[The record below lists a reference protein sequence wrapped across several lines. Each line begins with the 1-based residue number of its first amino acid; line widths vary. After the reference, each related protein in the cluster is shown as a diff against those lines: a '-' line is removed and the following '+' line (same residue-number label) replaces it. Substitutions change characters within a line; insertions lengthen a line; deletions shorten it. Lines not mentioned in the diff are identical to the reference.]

1 VDKPKDQPVEAIITE
16 TEWTCVVCT
25 LTNPLTVKSCDACD
39 TLNPFKT
46 KQVEAEVEAAV
57 IRREKLLTASRYV
70 ALALLGGLLL
80 YFTLSVLVCCA
91 TFAATFAQSL
101 LENLRNIEVT
111 MPQLPQMPQLSVEDD
126 PDVAKYEFKADYYG
140 VNLVLYVGFT
150 IFFIFAVSI
159 FK

>member
-1 VDKPKDQPVEAIITE
+1 
-16 TEWTCVVCT
+16 
-25 LTNPLTVKSCDACD
+25 
-39 TLNPFKT
+39 
-46 KQVEAEVEAAV
+46 
-57 IRREKLLTASRYV
+57 
-70 ALALLGGLLL
+70 
-80 YFTLSVLVCCA
+80 
-91 TFAATFAQSL
+91 
-101 LENLRNIEVT
+101 

>member
-1 VDKPKDQPVEAIITE
+1 MRCHEKSYELIRKNVQNQICPIIAFHTIIF
-16 TEWTCVVCT
+16 V
-25 LTNPLTVKSCDACD
+25 
-39 TLNPFKT
+39 F
-46 KQVEAEVEAAV
+46 
-57 IRREKLLTASRYV
+57 I
-70 ALALLGGLLL
+70 LGGLLL